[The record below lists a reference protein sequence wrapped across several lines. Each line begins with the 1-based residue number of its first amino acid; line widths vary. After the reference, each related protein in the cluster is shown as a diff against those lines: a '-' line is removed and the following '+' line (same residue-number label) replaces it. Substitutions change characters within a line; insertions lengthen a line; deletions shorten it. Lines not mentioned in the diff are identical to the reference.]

1 MKDLD
6 IDDPLD
12 LEERVL
18 DITFRKRRLEA
29 EVKLMRRTRR
39 SEQFF

>member
-1 MKDLD
+1 MADVD

-18 DITFRKRRLEA
+18 DVLFRKRRLEA
-29 EVKLMRRTRR
+29 EVKVMRRTR
-39 SEQFF
+39 